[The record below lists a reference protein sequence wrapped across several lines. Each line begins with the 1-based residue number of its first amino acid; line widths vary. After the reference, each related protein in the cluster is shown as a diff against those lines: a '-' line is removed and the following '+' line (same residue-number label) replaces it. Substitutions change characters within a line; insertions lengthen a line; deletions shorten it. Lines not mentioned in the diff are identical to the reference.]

1 MSRNCCRKS
10 NVMIMGFFCCCCC
23 VGWFLVVGYKCRV
36 DENSWTGANR
46 KILETEIAHKK
57 FMLQNIEDLDVWC
70 EKAGVREL
78 LLLLL

>member
-1 MSRNCCRKS
+1 M
-10 NVMIMGFFCCCCC
+10 
-23 VGWFLVVGYKCRV
+23 GYKCRV

-70 EKAGVREL
+70 EKAGVRDL